1 MKLVFIIDHLRPDGT
16 QTALVQIVTG
26 LASRGH
32 TQTVICL
39 NDSDHDIV
47 NRLDSA
53 GAKVRIIGK
62 LSLVTGHGIMSLL
75 HYLRKEKFDVA
86 ITFLHVSDVLGRVL
100 ARRARIPRII
110 SSLRA
115 RNINYSRLQRWLVR
129 RTINIADAVVLN
141 SSYVGEFAIS
151 EEGAPPDR
159 IHVIPN
165 AVNVEAFAN
174 PVSQAFLREKL
185 GLPTNGWLIGT
196 VGRLT
201 RQKGV
206 DTLLHALTLINNTEF
221 SLLILGT
228 GEDESALRALAA
240 NLGLK
245 SRAHFAG
252 YRRDLSSLLGA
263 LDLYV
268 HPARFEGMPNAVLE
282 AMAAACPIVA
292 TKVDG
297 IRELIEDGNHGWLV
311 SAESPKELAGAI
323 GEALNDSKEAHRRGV
338 LARERVLQA
347 FSLESMIESWEAV
360 LRAKKST
367 PNCDE
372 SSYRYAG

>member
-1 MKLVFIIDHLRPDGT
+1 MKLVFVIDHLRPDGT
-16 QTALVQIVTG
+16 QAALVQIVTG

-39 NDSDHDIV
+39 NDSDDDIV
-47 NRLDSA
+47 NRLDAA

-62 LSLVTGHGIMSLL
+62 LSLMTGHGIVSLL
-75 HYLRKEKFDVA
+75 HYFRKEKFDVA
-86 ITFLHVSDVLGRVL
+86 ITFLHASDVLGRVL
-100 ARRARIPRII
+100 ARWARIPRII

-129 RTINIADAVVLN
+129 RTVNMADAVVLN
-141 SSYVGEFAIS
+141 SSYVREFSIS
-151 EEGAPPDR
+151 EEGAQPNR
-159 IHVIPN
+159 VHIIPN
-165 AVNVEAFAN
+165 AVNVVAFAN
-174 PVSQAFLREKL
+174 PISQTFLREKL
-185 GLPTNGWLIGT
+185 DLPATGWLIGT

-201 RQKGV
+201 RQKGI
-206 DTLLHALTLINNTEF
+206 DNLLHALTLINNREF
-221 SLLILGT
+221 ILLIFGT

-240 NLGLK
+240 NLGLE
-245 SRAHFAG
+245 SRAHFVG
-252 YRRDLSSLLGA
+252 YRRDLPSIIGS

-268 HPARFEGMPNAVLE
+268 HSARFEGMPNAVLE

-311 SAESPKELAGAI
+311 SADSPKELAVAI

-347 FSLESMIESWEAV
+347 FSLESMIESWEAI
-360 LRAKKST
+360 LTAKKST